1 MMKRLFAAMMA
12 AMMLLTVTA
21 CGGANKD
28 SIHVLTRENGSGTR
42 GAFIELMGIEEK
54 NAAGEKVDNTTVK
67 AEQTSSTSVMMTT
80 VEGNAQAIGY
90 ISLGALQ
97 DNVKALK
104 IDGVAATVDNIK
116 NGSYKVARP
125 FNLVTKGTLNAGA
138 QDFLNF
144 ILSAEGQAVVEEE
157 GYISQGNSGTFVSTN
172 PTGKIVVQGS
182 SSVSPVMQVLIEAYA
197 KVNAGLKVE
206 LQQDDSSAG
215 IKSTIAGTCD
225 IGMASRELKD
235 SEAAEGVTSIVMAMD
250 GIAVIVNKSNTVDGL
265 TAEQV
270 KKIYVGE
277 ITSWSDV
284 K

>member
-1 MMKRLFAAMMA
+1 MKRVFAACLA

-21 CGGANKD
+21 CGGAGKD

-54 NAAGEKVDNTTVK
+54 NAAGEKVDNTTAK
-67 AEQTSSTSVMMTT
+67 AEQTSSTAVMMTT

-90 ISLGALQ
+90 ISLGALK
-97 DNVKALK
+97 DNVKALE

-125 FNLVTKGTLNAGA
+125 FNLVTKGTLSAGA
-138 QDFLNF
+138 QDFMNF
-144 ILSAEGQAVVEEE
+144 ILSAEGQAVVEDE
-157 GYISQGNSGTFVSTN
+157 GYISQDNSGTFTSTN

-197 KVNAGLKVE
+197 KINTALEIE

-215 IKSTIAGTCD
+215 IKSAIAGTCD

-235 SEAAEGVTSIVMAMD
+235 SEASEGVTATVMAMD
-250 GIAVIVNKSNTVDGL
+250 GIAVIVNKKNSVDGL
-265 TAEQV
+265 TVDQV
-270 KKIYVGE
+270 KNIYIGE
-277 ITSWSDV
+277 ITSWSDIQ
-284 K
+284 